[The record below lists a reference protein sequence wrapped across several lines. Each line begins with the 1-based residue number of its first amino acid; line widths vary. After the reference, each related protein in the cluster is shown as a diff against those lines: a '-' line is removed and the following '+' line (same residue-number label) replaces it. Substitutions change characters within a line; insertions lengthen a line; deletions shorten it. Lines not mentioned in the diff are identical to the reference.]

1 MIIEMY
7 KTAAQQHV
15 VEQYIKTNLDGIV
28 NAAINTKAELLKLK
42 DTDQVVVANAKC
54 LARNIASLI
63 HTLSWLSRH
72 GVRVYFAEEN
82 VCLTSCFRTAEIM
95 GVLERVSS
103 SFRSLHQ

>member
-15 VEQYIKTNLDGIV
+15 VEQYIKANLGGIV
-28 NAAINTKAELLKLK
+28 NAAIHTKAELLKLK
-42 DTDQVVVANAKC
+42 DTDQVVVANARC

-82 VCLTSCFRTAEIM
+82 VCLTSCFRTSEIL

>member
-15 VEQYIKTNLDGIV
+15 VEQYIKTNLDEIV
-28 NAAINTKAELLKLK
+28 NAAIHTKAELLKLK
-42 DTDQVVVANAKC
+42 NSDEVVVANAKC

-72 GVRVYFAEEN
+72 GVRVYFAQED
-82 VCLTSCFRTAEIM
+82 VCLTGCYRTAEIL
-95 GVLERVSS
+95 GVLDRVSS
-103 SFRSLHQ
+103 SFRSLH